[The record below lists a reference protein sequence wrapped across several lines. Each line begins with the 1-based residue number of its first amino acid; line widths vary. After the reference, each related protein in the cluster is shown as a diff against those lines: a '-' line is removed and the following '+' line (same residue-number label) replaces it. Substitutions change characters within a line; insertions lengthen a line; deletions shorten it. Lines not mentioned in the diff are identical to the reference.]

1 MTIPATLPTITAAF
15 DAMNDGDH
23 DGLCSLFAPD
33 GTVVHEDRPHQ
44 GRKEIS
50 AWFAKIPSVLIR
62 PIRVIRRGAEH
73 IVDAEV
79 DGVTPSGSQ
88 LHRFTFVVAEHQ
100 IRSMHVNAL
109 R

>member
-1 MTIPATLPTITAAF
+1 MTTTAILPPITAAF
-15 DAMNDGDH
+15 DAMNAGDCE
-23 DGLCSLFAPD
+23 GLCSLFTPD
-33 GTVVHEDRPHQ
+33 GTVVHEDRAHQ

-50 AWFAKIPSVLIR
+50 SWFAKIPSVLIR

-73 IVDAEV
+73 IVDADV
-79 DGVTPSGSQ
+79 DGVSPDGPR
-88 LHRFTFVVAEHQ
+88 LHRFTFVVGEHQ